1 MRGLTGK
8 VALVTGGAAGVG
20 YSVVERL
27 REEGARVAII
37 DKDETALL
45 RAAAA
50 FEGSASFAIDVLDER
65 QVQAAVADI
74 ASTLGP
80 LDILINNVGRTRFE
94 TFDDLDVER
103 WRAEIDLN
111 LTGSYIVTRAALPV
125 MVERRAGAIVN
136 VASVNALVSVGNPAY
151 SAAKAGLLQFTRQLA
166 TDYGPYGIRSNVVL
180 PATIKTAGTWDWR
193 IKERPEVLETLRKWY
208 PLGRIA
214 QPEEIASAIV
224 FLASADASFVNG
236 ASLVVDGGL
245 TAGNAQMSR
254 DIIGSG
260 V

>member
-1 MRGLTGK
+1 
-8 VALVTGGAAGVG
+8 
-20 YSVVERL
+20 
-27 REEGARVAII
+27 
-37 DKDETALL
+37 
-45 RAAAA
+45 
-50 FEGSASFAIDVLDER
+50 
-65 QVQAAVADI
+65 
-74 ASTLGP
+74 
-80 LDILINNVGRTRFE
+80 
-94 TFDDLDVER
+94 
-103 WRAEIDLN
+103 
-111 LTGSYIVTRAALPV
+111 
-125 MVERRAGAIVN
+125 
-136 VASVNALVSVGNPAY
+136 
-151 SAAKAGLLQFTRQLA
+151 LA

-214 QPEEIASAIV
+214 QPEEIASAII

-254 DIIGSG
+254 DINGSG

>member
-27 REEGARVAII
+27 RAEGARVAIV
-37 DKDETALL
+37 DKDETALR

-50 FEGSASFAIDVLDER
+50 FEGSVTFAVDVLDER
-65 QVQAAVADI
+65 QVQASVADVV
-74 ASTLGP
+74 STLGP

-111 LTGSYIVTRAALPV
+111 LTGSYIVARAVLPL
-125 MVERRAGAIVN
+125 MVQRRAGAIVN

-180 PATIKTAGTWDWR
+180 PATINTAGTWDWR
-193 IKERPEVLETLRKWY
+193 IKERPEVLDTLRKWY

-214 QPEEIASAIV
+214 EPEEIASAIV
-224 FLASADASFVNG
+224 FLASAEASFING
-236 ASLVVDGGL
+236 TTLVVDGGL

-254 DIIGSG
+254 DISG
-260 V
+260 REV